1 MHNTKFIIPSAVL
14 LLSLFAMTDCG
25 VEPDPGHCMHQT
37 GNEFCQVTHV
47 NLPYCGTCTFTP
59 ARDGCVAE
67 RPEDACYAPCGNG
80 LEIADDASCL
90 DDGSSSDD
98 QSSTSGTTFSSTS
111 EMGSADG
118 TGTSTTG
125 PAGCVDHM
133 DCEDPG
139 APLCLE
145 GQCTT
150 CTSFGDMANDICATA
165 SGGETPLC
173 VDDVCV
179 ECMEEGDCNGQVC
192 ENNECV
198 ACTEH
203 SQCLVNACD
212 KLDGICFPND
222 TQVIHVDGG
231 GGLPTLTITDAIGQI
246 GGGEYG
252 VIVVHQVAGLPYNES
267 YIVENNKIIFLRSN
281 DGEHT
286 WSTAPLNNPGVTV
299 QGGAR
304 LYVENFDVSSGSGV
318 GVRVVSADV
327 WLDRSIVG
335 DNTDGGIDAVDATV
349 TLRNSMVG
357 GDNNNVPMIAL
368 NASTADVLYS
378 TVGAGFGIDART
390 VLCSNGGSVKMRNS
404 VLVSESDE
412 DDLACSDTDIRN
424 TVAEVL
430 LPGSSNLDLGGMQ
443 IAWFQDYTLGDFRLT
458 ANRPMEID
466 TAAQWLDGDPT
477 YDIDLNDRN
486 QGPDFAGAHV
496 AQ

>member
-1 MHNTKFIIPSAVL
+1 MMHNKFSLPSAIVL
-14 LLSLFAMTDCG
+14 LTLLATTDCKL
-25 VEPDPGHCMHQT
+25 VPKEGHCLHEAGDAT
-37 GNEFCQVTHV
+37 CGENK
-47 NLPYCGTCTFTP
+47 YCDICVLTP
-59 ARDGCVAE
+59 EDGCVAT
-67 RPEDACYAPCGNG
+67 RPANDCYSPCGNG
-80 LEIADDASCL
+80 YSFAQDASCL
-90 DDGSSSDD
+90 EEGSGSNDASSSGDVI
-98 QSSTSGTTFSSTS
+98 SSTTTV
-111 EMGSADG
+111 ESADG
-118 TGTSTTG
+118 TGSSSTTG
-125 PAGCVDHM
+125 SNGCVDHM

-145 GQCTT
+145 GECTT
-150 CTSFGDMANDICATA
+150 CTAFGDMANDVCATA

-179 ECMEEGDCNGQVC
+179 ECTTEDDCNGQVC
-192 ENNECV
+192 ENNTCV
-198 ACTEH
+198 PCTEH
-203 SQCLVNACD
+203 SQCVINACD
-212 KLDGICFPND
+212 KLDGICFPSD

-231 GGLPTLTITDAIGQI
+231 GGLPISTITEGIAQVP
-246 GGGEYG
+246 GGDYG
-252 VIVVHQVAGLPYNES
+252 IIVAHQVLMLPYNES
-267 YIVENNKIIFLRSN
+267 VIVENGQRILIKSN
-281 DGEHT
+281 IGEHA
-286 WSTAPLNNPGVTV
+286 WMSAPLNNPGVTV

-318 GVRVVSADV
+318 GVRVISADV

-357 GDNNNVPMIAL
+357 GDNNNVSMIAL

-412 DDLACSDTDIRN
+412 VDLACSDTDIRN
-424 TVAEVL
+424 TAAEVL

-443 IAWFQDYTLGDFRLT
+443 IAWFQDYTLGNFRLT

-477 YDIDLNDRN
+477 YDIDVNNRN